1 MTRKELINE
10 YKNMKFRMGVF
21 QIRNTANNKIYVES
35 SPNLDKIWNRHRLE
49 LQFGGHRNAELQKE
63 WKEFGEDNFVFEI
76 LAEIEQK
83 EDSTLDINKEL
94 KLLEQM
100 YVEELQPFGDRGYH
114 ARKTRS

>member
-1 MTRKELINE
+1 MTRKELTAE

-21 QIRNTANNKIYVES
+21 QIRNTVNNKVLIES

-49 LQFGGHRNAELQKE
+49 LQFGGHRNAGLQKD
-63 WKEFGEDNFVFEI
+63 WKEYGEDNFVFEI

-100 YVEELQPFGDRGYH
+100 YIEELQPFDVKGYH
-114 ARKTRS
+114 TKRVK